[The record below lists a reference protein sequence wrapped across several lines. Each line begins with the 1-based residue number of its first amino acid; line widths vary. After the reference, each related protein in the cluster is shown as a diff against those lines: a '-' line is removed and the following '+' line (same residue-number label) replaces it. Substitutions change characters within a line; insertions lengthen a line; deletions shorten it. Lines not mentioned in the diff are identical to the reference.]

1 MPRSR
6 FYLVFFELPGFFIC
20 YLSLILENSFS
31 LPLQIFLLPCSLSL
45 LLYIPM
51 LHMLCYI
58 FGKLLTI
65 LDFNIYLFLFLFSVV
80 ISVWED
86 CIHISSNFLT
96 CSLVVSSLLMNS
108 LKAFFIYITVFL
120 ISRISVWFLRVS
132 ISMLLLSISSCILST
147 FFNETLNT

>member
-1 MPRSR
+1 
-6 FYLVFFELPGFFIC
+6 
-20 YLSLILENSFS
+20 
-31 LPLQIFLLPCSLSL
+31 
-45 LLYIPM
+45 
-51 LHMLCYI
+51 MLCYI

-65 LDFNIYLFLFLFSVV
+65 LDFNIYLFLFSVV

-96 CSLVVSSLLMNS
+96 CYLVVLSLLMDS

-132 ISMLLLSISSCILST
+132 ISLLLLSISSCILST
-147 FFNETLNT
+147 FFNETLNTQLFQIPSLIYFTDCVISGSNFDACFIFSDCDFSS